1 MKLYNYIKL
10 MPEGEEL
17 TVWDIDYDME
27 VYFYGDKPAVNDY
40 LYLSYPLT
48 KEKILNIGL
57 LTSECGNDI
66 LSEDDDDFVKLEHEG
81 KITYLKRIYG

>member
-1 MKLYNYIKL
+1 M
-10 MPEGEEL
+10 G
-17 TVWDIDYDME
+17 
-27 VYFYGDKPAVNDY
+27 
-40 LYLSYPLT
+40 T